1 MNILELQ
8 QLKKYFATQKAVD
21 DISFEIKQG
30 SIFGLLGPNGAGK
43 TTLLRMITGIFYPDE
58 GNIIF
63 NGKKFDPTNDVRYI
77 GYMPEERGLYKKM
90 KIGEQALYL
99 AQLKGMSRSDAMA
112 KIKEWFIKF
121 EMQTWWNKKVED
133 LSKGMSQKL
142 QFVTTVLHEPKLIIL
157 DEPFSGLDPVNA
169 NLIKD
174 EIFNLAQKGCTI
186 IFSTH
191 RMEQVEEICD
201 HIVLVN
207 KGKKILD
214 GTVSDIKNQFKEN
227 IFQLGAK
234 TDAHHLATFIF
245 EVIKHQPQK
254 LLLKL
259 QHDSTPNDVL
269 KYFINQDIS
278 ISSFNEVLPSLNEI
292 FIKLVEGTP
301 EARQFEKQDIN
312 S

>member
-8 QLKKYFATQKAVD
+8 HLKKYFANQKAVD
-21 DISFEIKQG
+21 DISFNIKEG

-63 NGKKFDPTNDVRYI
+63 NGRKFDAMNDVRYI
-77 GYMPEERGLYKKM
+77 GYMPEEKGLYKKM

-99 AQLKGMSRSDAMA
+99 GRLKGLSKAEAME
-112 KIKEWFIKF
+112 KVKEWFVKF

-133 LSKGMSQKL
+133 LSKGMQQKL

-169 NLIKD
+169 NLIKE
-174 EIFNLAQKGCTI
+174 EIYALAKKGCTI

-191 RMEQVEEICD
+191 RMGEVEEICD
-201 HIVLVN
+201 QIVLIN

-214 GTVSDIKNQFKEN
+214 GTVKEIKNQFKEN
-227 IFQLGAK
+227 IFQLGAE
-234 TDAHHLATFIF
+234 TNALHLATFIF
-245 EVIKHQPQK
+245 EVIKHQPDK

-259 QHDSTPNDVL
+259 QHDATPNDVL
-269 KYFINQDIS
+269 KHFINQNIQVN
-278 ISSFNEVLPSLNEI
+278 SFNEVLPSLNEI

-301 EARQFEKQDIN
+301 EARQFEKT
-312 S
+312 